1 MMLTVRPLPLNLVVS
16 PYPTRADVPVLNFHT
31 PSWYQIAKL
40 GIEYDV
46 ETSACCDD
54 TEIAP
59 SGEEK

>member
-1 MMLTVRPLPLNLVVS
+1 LVVTLVS
-16 PYPTRADVPVLNFHT
+16 PYHTRADVPVLNFHT

-46 ETSACCDD
+46 EASACCDD